1 MSSLANVLDNPD
13 TGGKTYYDEENDKPR
28 IKMAE
33 GNYPANIINV
43 ETVKRPVKGKYEALI
58 YNLTF
63 KLADAD
69 TSELDSIDFDGNPC
83 KVKTSHF
90 AGREYRGQGIFKFL
104 EPNGSDEF
112 KPNPSGNK
120 NYANLCKVL
129 KMEGPSVT
137 IKIDGKDIAVKELP
151 DLKEDD
157 ILGKPVMASIKKGK
171 PWTSDRDGITRFPYE
186 VKWLKN
192 WDGPQLDMTEEIL
205 SKKDEIPF

>member
-13 TGGKTYYDEENDKPR
+13 TGGKTYYDADNDKPR
-28 IKMAE
+28 VRMAE
-33 GNYPANIINV
+33 GNYPVNVINV
-43 ETVKRPVKGKYEALI
+43 ETVKRRVKGKYEALI

-63 KLADAD
+63 RVADAD
-69 TSELDSIDFDGNPC
+69 TSELDAVDFDGNSC

-104 EPNGSDEF
+104 EPNGTDDFEA
-112 KPNPSGNK
+112 NPSGNK
-120 NYANLCKVL
+120 GYANLCQVL
-129 KMEGPSVT
+129 EMEGSPAT
-137 IKIDGKDIAVKELP
+137 IKIDGKDVTVKELP

-186 VKWLKN
+186 VKWLSK
-192 WDGPQLDMTEEIL
+192 WDGPSIDLDKEVL
-205 SKKDEIPF
+205 NSKDDIPF